1 VEVRYW
7 KTVFKKGQSKRT
19 DCVETQRAGIS
30 IKISTSTLYFPSLIF
45 TRVSTRS
52 SFFLFLVALPQ
63 AKNASAAA
71 AASSDE
77 SKSSSKTE
85 KAAVESTAATAKAAT
100 TSKTATSD
108 LSASSSLRLPE
119 GISAPDLVAWAR
131 LAPRFGSGSS
141 AIALLR
147 AYLDQQSREDGEL
160 AAFKLDAAVSEEM
173 QRHRGL
179 DEARNA
185 GAAAAAEAVEE
196 DEGAAEGQAGPVVKP
211 SIGVRKQLEANMR
224 FRLAGVSIVIS
235 VFLMVVIASLEWR
248 SGQDYCC
255 RIHSHPSACAPT
267 HSYMCA
273 CAYSPL
279 CIPQLCW
286 MGLVTTTR
294 VRSAKC

>member
-1 VEVRYW
+1 MEVRYW

-100 TSKTATSD
+100 SD

-160 AAFKLDAAVSEEM
+160 AAFKLDADVSEEM

-224 FRLAGVSIVIS
+224 FRLAGV
-235 VFLMVVIASLEWR
+235 VIAISIIFDGGNCLVR
-248 SGQDYCC
+248 VAK
-255 RIHSHPSACAPT
+255 RA
-267 HSYMCA
+267 
-273 CAYSPL
+273 
-279 CIPQLCW
+279 
-286 MGLVTTTR
+286 GLLL
-294 VRSAKC
+294 SNP